1 MFVRPG
7 DGLGRIPGG
16 LPSSGLPAP
25 QLSDLVPLGLSSW
38 GWLTGSVP
46 VPARSPPSGGWGE
59 VGASFQLY
67 FLAFSCPGS

>member
-1 MFVRPG
+1 MDSGPQLAGAWMFVRPG

-38 GWLTGSVP
+38 DG
-46 VPARSPPSGGWGE
+46 
-59 VGASFQLY
+59 
-67 FLAFSCPGS
+67 